1 MHSVLLNQLG
11 TFAVLFSI
19 PKLLDKRTRPTVST
33 VATDV
38 WLWCSRIRQLY
49 VSTGVQLKYYILSLS
64 LVLECYFHTL
74 FTIGLS
80 YTKVSVLTE

>member
-38 WLWCSRIRQLY
+38 CLWCSRIRQLY
-49 VSTGVQLKYYILSLS
+49 VSTGVQLKHYIFIAITCAGVLFSHVIHDW
-64 LVLECYFHTL
+64 LVLH
-74 FTIGLS
+74 
-80 YTKVSVLTE
+80 